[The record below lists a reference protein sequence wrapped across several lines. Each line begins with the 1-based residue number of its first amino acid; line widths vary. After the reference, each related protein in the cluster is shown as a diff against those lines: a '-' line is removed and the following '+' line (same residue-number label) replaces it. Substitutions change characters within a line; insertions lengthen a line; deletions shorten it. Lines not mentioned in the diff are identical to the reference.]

1 MYDQS
6 KETIGCVEITL
17 ELSNSTFPINVKR
30 TYTHQDI
37 PISIRVYHHISLIPD
52 RVNLSS
58 VYLPTTVGS
67 YISLQWQRSRR
78 AEE

>member
-1 MYDQS
+1 MVWYGY
-6 KETIGCVEITL
+6 E
-17 ELSNSTFPINVKR
+17 
-30 TYTHQDI
+30 QDI
-37 PISIRVYHHISLIPD
+37 PYLSRVYHHISLIPD

-78 AEE
+78 AEEQTEVVLACSQTLFALPTRKI